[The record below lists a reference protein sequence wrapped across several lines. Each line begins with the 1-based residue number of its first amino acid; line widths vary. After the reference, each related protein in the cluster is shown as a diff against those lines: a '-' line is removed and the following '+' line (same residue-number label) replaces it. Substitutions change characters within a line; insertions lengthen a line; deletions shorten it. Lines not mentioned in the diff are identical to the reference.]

1 MACKVIKNDAKE
13 IVGIEAPNGKP
24 SQLFNQL
31 SEIAGTRLAYD
42 IYSFIRTK
50 EFTDWFGEKWDTP
63 SDQPARQISEVKYY
77 EGNITPEP
85 NTVFVFGSNPLGI
98 NGNPKKYPNMS
109 ASVAVT
115 QFGVKQ
121 GEKMINRLSDSGNA
135 YGLVTVTGPGKKRS
149 LTPKQIINNIQKLY
163 TTAEENPSKNF
174 KIAYRSGRNNNG
186 YSNLELIEMFNQA
199 GNIPSNVI
207 FSKEWFDTGKLNI
220 QPTQQ
225 ASEVNLGT
233 ETAPKGGKV
242 VISATKGKKPQPGAV
257 VAFRTKGKTEQN
269 MIDALEDNAVG
280 NPFGPYAAIVVPA
293 TGVAVTRFLN
303 WLEGTGDTNVM
314 QKYRQALLAKAPELK
329 GKTIYYYKDLGRPSH
344 ATALDYFLNKPTQ
357 QTGLERSIFKD
368 ENGEPKLLKTAK
380 GFEWIN
386 KKGEYQL
393 LTGPEFKDWRMAESL
408 AINRALTVNSP
419 RLEEELLDVISQIAI
434 DAVADETNPLE
445 TAAQQ
450 REFLN
455 SDPKNPKD
463 KGILAKSVLALAFP
477 EVNKTT
483 EFLDRALDYYQAWKD
498 SRGDITQ
505 AMMMATEDNV
515 DFSSADEMEIF
526 FEVYESWEDVIDKNG
541 NVTPGYRSKIRDR
554 LTYHGLQ
561 MQDGTAEVVETEEGP
576 QKIYDKST
584 LAEDPRNKLS
594 KEAKYAI
601 QGIKDYSDSL
611 LGLPRPIPIK
621 EVYGY
626 ISAAAVGQK
635 NMRGIKNKLR
645 DIAPYNPRIVP
656 VIQRLEE
663 LSPKQESAVFAN
675 FILAYKTF
683 TLMEITQEVMVI
695 NGQMQFTNGKPEIL
709 TKTRTYNPNENET
722 ARAYRTQYKRNS
734 RTGKE
739 GGNERA
745 IYSIDEE
752 GKLTVIPEKLE
763 EAEKALNKINKLSKG
778 LTGRDQVP
786 QDLSDALA
794 EYMWALGMQYGPT
807 LETTKV
813 GLEAY
818 FRVGRVVAGKQKVGF
833 NLFTDFMSGNK
844 KRLGTYLLNQ
854 VKKGIDIY
862 DKEGSTIR
870 KVAAISH
877 LFDPKRVGSFISG
890 TNKQFYPLN
899 LGTTLDE
906 LARDYSSDQ
915 MQDKIAEML
924 EDPFYKPERISNRFT
939 SALLLDLKDDGAY
952 RREFELEYFD
962 SLKMEG
968 ATDYE
973 GLNEKQSLLV
983 RLNKY
988 INQGNKY
995 FRAAVPTQADRA
1007 MLNFLPFK
1015 RYSQTSKPKADYI
1028 RSFVIQDYV
1037 RIAQGKRI
1045 IAEAKR
1051 EGDTSKLIEGVHY
1064 GKVPF
1069 DGGGSIN
1076 SKDLHQILRKS
1087 PKDEVGQRE
1096 VIEKDPFIKDP
1107 LSGREDSIDSLSSLI
1122 DRYLDGSLEKV
1133 NPQQKLLVDEY
1144 INYQVETAL
1153 QEIDEAGDDI
1163 EIRFAQLGLKKKE
1176 LDNRKNVTALS
1187 KNFFRDFAFDEVV
1200 ARIEM
1205 NKLFRGGLTFS
1216 KNLEDFYKRM
1226 KLISTPGNKLAI
1238 QGFSEKDP
1246 AYGMPPTY
1254 LEITIEDFDFINA
1267 DDADAYAKEMYENLI
1282 NAGVPAV
1289 RAKDISEN
1297 YRANTGIEK
1306 GDAQGIISIHMYRHI
1321 QQGLGLWDDVLDEQA
1336 YRNELD
1342 TNPDNPYAGRYM
1354 DNEGNYRPIRPLK
1367 PYHEEMTSRN
1377 GMMTLSMNKNSY
1389 TTVTKEMAL
1398 GMPIMQRALNAFNQG
1413 VDVVNP
1419 VSATKG
1425 AKIDPQNIYDGELD
1439 VSKAMVM
1446 DSTGLRF
1453 PQLIPMKKQTEI
1465 LFSRQ
1470 VRKNAIAN
1478 IVANGVYKL
1487 GGQKIQGSMLKDLL
1501 HGLIATNIK
1510 TDTDKL
1516 HKELGLDRLYKAT
1529 LGTEEYA
1536 KAKLKYLES
1545 VRDVLST
1552 QIKDRNLGSNYSKAL
1567 EIIADGKYD
1576 YKFRV
1581 PLSFPTY
1588 QSAFEQVYA
1597 SIFKKNIFDQMIK
1610 GKELVQVAEMGG
1622 YMVDGQQKELK
1633 MYTGTGRAHV
1643 KIKRS
1648 ILGIPSD
1655 MSIEEAK
1662 EKFPH
1667 KLEALGYRVP
1677 NQGKNSTLPI
1687 EVVGF
1692 LPDSHDKAIMVPGGI
1707 TRQMGSDF
1715 DIDKMFIIQR
1725 ELNEDGSKIKTSLPK
1740 VKSLEELDKFLE
1752 SLSREERDAMLYDA
1766 MDAVI
1771 TSPLHL
1777 EEVVSPLDNKTLP
1790 DLAKVLAKPEITNP
1804 LNPLVE
1810 ITMENRNKTGQAMT
1824 GIWANFLSGRN
1835 VLEAKDK
1842 KVQVDS
1848 NYALKLFITDT
1859 TTGEKELKRSTDLG
1873 RTKDFKGRFTD
1884 LNISDYISV
1893 AVDASNNPIHVAIND
1908 NKFTSQAAGYIMSMG
1923 MPLEETASFVN
1934 MPTIVD
1940 ATTSAKLVGGFNTK
1954 LLSGIKFLGNVYGKL
1969 GEIGEFAEAVL
1980 KDNPPSFTM
1989 DIELIKKDARTPMLS
2004 ASEIIAKRNEGL
2016 DVEEDIDRIR
2026 REVEYTYNMYLYTQA
2041 GDELQKL
2048 NKLITPD
2055 TQENLNELSAII
2067 AHIEA
2072 EEAFFNNENPIILEG
2087 KSFLR
2092 DTTTTDL
2099 EGKEIEGGV
2108 YRTSAAYR
2116 NIFQTMLNAAEAAGF
2131 VNNRPSFYTFKEML
2145 KAELAIET
2153 LNAEQHKFI
2162 DRVLFLKMLANEGG
2176 PIGDLMSEDVFK
2188 AIFTN
2193 PNSNV
2198 ETMLKKTMEEF
2209 PKFADNAFVK
2219 MLKPHPANDREGN
2232 AVFTLQMDNSYD
2244 LSTSEKDFL
2253 SQALLSLIVSPEEFA
2268 NNPEDKTEINKIVGM
2283 GKAIVAN
2290 QLLTLGTLPGA
2301 GGYLDILPVEF
2312 FSTRVLNA
2320 TDNPI
2325 AISPVED
2332 FQNQRVR
2339 TLSPMFF
2346 ADFVQDFIRNFGT
2359 TKRNYKTFVPK
2370 TKSKPSTKRN
2380 QGYGNLHIPISKPES
2395 KSSYLYIEQGK
2406 EQRIFVATRVF
2417 PTPDG
2422 TKIKVYIPLQ
2432 PLGVKNRAHEI
2443 LTKRSSTRS
2452 LIPANVNINNH
2463 VISPAK
2469 ILRTEEAEDRID
2481 ELGRGVMPESVEQPL
2496 KVCKIG

>member
-13 IVGIEAPNGKP
+13 IVGVEAPDGKP
-24 SQLFNQL
+24 SQLYNQL

-63 SDQPARQISEVKYY
+63 SDQPTQQTSKVEVVSRYT
-77 EGNITPEP
+77 NADVRANP
-85 NTVFVFGSNPLGI
+85 NKIYVFGDNTQRKGTGGQAQIRNNENAFGIATKLQPNNSANAFMSDADLQSNKDVIDSDIAKIKADGRPLVF
-98 NGNPKKYPNMS
+98 PKDG
-109 ASVAVT
+109 
-115 QFGVKQ
+115 FGTGLAKLKQ
-121 GEKMINRLSDSGNA
+121 KAPQTYSYL
-135 YGLVTVTGPGKKRS
+135 KKR
-149 LTPKQIINNIQKLY
+149 LQEEFGFNN
-163 TTAEENPSKNF
+163 
-174 KIAYRSGRNNNG
+174 
-186 YSNLELIEMFNQA
+186 
-199 GNIPSNVI
+199 
-207 FSKEWFDTGKLNI
+207 DTG
-220 QPTQQ
+220 
-225 ASEVNLGT
+225 
-233 ETAPKGGKV
+233 
-242 VISATKGKKPQPGAV
+242 AV
-257 VAFRTKGKTEQN
+257 
-269 MIDALEDNAVG
+269 
-280 NPFGPYAAIVVPA
+280 
-293 TGVAVTRFLN
+293 
-303 WLEGTGDTNVM
+303 
-314 QKYRQALLAKAPELK
+314 
-329 GKTIYYYKDLGRPSH
+329 S
-344 ATALDYFLNKPTQ
+344 KPTQ
-357 QTGLERSIFKD
+357 PQLTQSVFTQSVFKN
-368 ENGEPKLLKTAK
+368 EQGEPKLLKTAK

-386 KKGEYQL
+386 KEGEYQL

-455 SDPKNPKD
+455 ADPKNPKD
-463 KGILAKSVLALAFP
+463 RGILAKSVLALAFP

-498 SRGDITQ
+498 SRGDITE
-505 AMMMATEDNV
+505 AIMMATEDNV

-526 FEVYESWEDVIDKNG
+526 FEVYESWEDIIDKNG

-561 MQDGTAEVVETEEGP
+561 MQDGTAEVVETEEGH

-621 EVYGY
+621 QVYGY

-645 DIAPYNPRIVP
+645 DIAPYNPRIAP

-663 LSPKQESAVFAN
+663 LSPKEESAVFAN

-683 TLMEITQEVMVI
+683 TLMEITQEAMI
-695 NGQMQFTNGKPEIL
+695 KNGQMQYTEDGKPEIL

-752 GKLTVIPEKLE
+752 GKLTVIPEKLK
-763 EAEKALNKINKLSKG
+763 EAEKALDKINKLSKG

-818 FRVGRVVAGKQKVGF
+818 FRVGRVVGGKQKVGF

-854 VKKGIDIY
+854 VKKGVDIY

-924 EDPFYKPERISNRFT
+924 EDPFYKPERISNKFT

-995 FRAAVPTQADRA
+995 FRAAVPTQADRG

-1015 RYSQTSKPKADYI
+1015 RYSQTDKPKADYI

-1037 RIAQGKRI
+1037 RIGQGKRL

-1051 EGDTSKLIEGVHY
+1051 EGDTSNLIQGVHY
-1064 GKVPF
+1064 GKVLF

-1076 SKDLHQILRKS
+1076 SKELHQILRKS
-1087 PKDEVGQRE
+1087 PKDENGERE
-1096 VIEKDPFIKDP
+1096 VIDKDPFIKDP

-1122 DRYLDGSLEKV
+1122 DRYLDGSLEKE

-1163 EIRFAQLGLKKKE
+1163 EIRFMQLGLKKKE

-1187 KNFFRDFAFDEVV
+1187 KNFFKDFAFNEVV

-1254 LEITIEDFDFINA
+1254 REITIEDFDFINSEE
-1267 DDADAYAKEMYENLI
+1267 ADAYAKEMYDNLI
-1282 NAGVPAV
+1282 NEGVPAV
-1289 RAKDISEN
+1289 RAIDISEN
-1297 YRANTGIEK
+1297 YKSNTGIEK
-1306 GDAQGIISIHMYRHI
+1306 GDAQGFISIHMYRNI
-1321 QQGLGLWDDVLDEQA
+1321 QQGLGLWNDVLDEQA

-1354 DNEGNYRPIRPLK
+1354 DNEGNYRSIRPLK
-1367 PYHEEMTSRN
+1367 PYHEEMTSRS

-1398 GMPIMQRALNAFNQG
+1398 GMPIMQRALNAFGQG
-1413 VDVVNP
+1413 IDVVNP

-1425 AKIDPQNIYDGELD
+1425 AKINPQNIYEGELD
-1439 VSKAMVM
+1439 VTKAMVM

-1478 IVANGVYKL
+1478 IVADGFYML
-1487 GGQKIQGSMLKDLL
+1487 GRQKIQGSMLKDLL
-1501 HGLIATNIK
+1501 HGLITTNIK

-1516 HKELGLDRLYKAT
+1516 HKELGLLKLYRAT
-1529 LGTEEYA
+1529 PGTEEYA
-1536 KAKLKYLES
+1536 KAKLQYLES

-1588 QSAFEQVYA
+1588 QSAFEQVYS
-1597 SIFKKNIFDQMIK
+1597 SIFKKNIFDQKIK

-1648 ILGIPSD
+1648 VLGIPSD

-1677 NQGKNSTLPI
+1677 NQAKNSTLPI

-1777 EEVVSPLDNKTLP
+1777 EEVVSPLDNQTLP

-1810 ITMENRNKTGQAMT
+1810 ITMESRNKTGQAMT
-1824 GIWANFLSGRN
+1824 GVWANFLSGRN

-1842 KVQVDS
+1842 KVQVDA
-1848 NYALKLFITDT
+1848 NYALKVFITDT
-1859 TTGEKELKRSTDLG
+1859 TTGEKKLKMSTDLG
-1873 RTKDFKGRFTD
+1873 RTKDFKERFTD

-1908 NKFTSQAAGYIMSMG
+1908 NKFTAKAEGYMLCMG
-1923 MPLEETASFVN
+1923 MPLKETASFAN

-1940 ATTSAKLVGGFNTK
+1940 ATNSAKLVGTFNK
-1954 LLSGIKFLGNVYGKL
+1954 QLLEGIDFLGRVYGEL
-1969 GEIGEFAEAVL
+1969 GEIRKFAEAVL
-1980 KDNPPSFTM
+1980 RENPPSFTM
-1989 DIELIKKDARTPMLS
+1989 DDELIKKDASTPILS
-2004 ASEIIAKRNEGL
+2004 ASEIIEKRNEGL
-2016 DVEEDIDRIR
+2016 DVEKDIDRIR
-2026 REVEYTYNMYLYTQA
+2026 REIEYTYNMHLYTQA
-2041 GDELQKL
+2041 GDEQQKL

-2131 VNNRPSFYTFKEML
+2131 VNNRPAFYTFKEML
-2145 KAELAIET
+2145 KAELATET
-2153 LNAEQHKFI
+2153 LTAEQHKFI

-2198 ETMLKKTMEEF
+2198 ETMLKKTMKEF

-2219 MLKPHPANDREGN
+2219 MLKPHPANNREGN

-2268 NNPEDKTEINKIVGM
+2268 NNPEDKAEISKIVGM

-2359 TKRNYKTFVPK
+2359 TKRGYKTFVPK

-2380 QGYGNLHIPISKPES
+2380 QGYGNIYIPISKRES
-2395 KSSYLYIEQGK
+2395 KSGYLYIEQGK

-2417 PTPDG
+2417 PTQDG
-2422 TKIKVYIPLQ
+2422 TKMKEYIPLQ

-2452 LIPANVNINNH
+2452 LIPGNVNINKN
-2463 VISPAK
+2463 VMSPTE
-2469 ILRTEEAEDRID
+2469 IERTEEASDRID

>member
-63 SDQPARQISEVKYY
+63 SDQPAQQVSEV
-77 EGNITPEP
+77 
-85 NTVFVFGSNPLGI
+85 
-98 NGNPKKYPNMS
+98 
-109 ASVAVT
+109 
-115 QFGVKQ
+115 
-121 GEKMINRLSDSGNA
+121 D
-135 YGLVTVTGPGKKRS
+135 
-149 LTPKQIINNIQKLY
+149 
-163 TTAEENPSKNF
+163 
-174 KIAYRSGRNNNG
+174 
-186 YSNLELIEMFNQA
+186 
-199 GNIPSNVI
+199 
-207 FSKEWFDTGKLNI
+207 
-220 QPTQQ
+220 
-225 ASEVNLGT
+225 LGT

-242 VISATKGKKPQPGAV
+242 VISTTKGKKPQLGAV

-280 NPFGPYAAIVVPA
+280 NPFGPYAAIKTKA
-293 TGVAVTRFLN
+293 DGTAVTRFLN
-303 WLEGTGDTNVM
+303 WLQGTGDTNVM
-314 QKYRQALLAKAPELK
+314 QKYRQALLARAPELK

-357 QTGLERSIFKD
+357 QTSSQSSIFTD

-455 SDPKNPKD
+455 ADPKNPKD
-463 KGILAKSVLALAFP
+463 RGILAKSVLALAFP

-663 LSPKQESAVFAN
+663 LSPKEESAVFAN

-683 TLMEITQEVMVI
+683 TLMEITQEVMII
-695 NGQMQFTNGKPEIL
+695 NGQMQFTDGKPEIV

-763 EAEKALNKINKLSKG
+763 EAEKALDKINKLSKG

-818 FRVGRVVAGKQKVGF
+818 FRVGRVVGGKQKVGF

-854 VKKGIDIY
+854 VKKGVDIY

-995 FRAAVPTQADRA
+995 FRSAVPTQADRG

-1015 RYSQTSKPKADYI
+1015 RYSQGVSSKPKADYI

-1037 RIAQGKRI
+1037 RIAQGKRL

-1051 EGDTSKLIEGVHY
+1051 EGDTSKLIQGVHY

-1087 PKDEVGQRE
+1087 PKDELGQRE
-1096 VIEKDPFIKDP
+1096 IIEKDPFIKDP

-1122 DRYLDGSLEKV
+1122 DRYLDGSLEKE

-1226 KLISTPGNKLAI
+1226 KLISTPGNKLSI

-1254 LEITIEDFDFINA
+1254 REITIEDFDFINPNE
-1267 DDADAYAKEMYENLI
+1267 ADAYALEMYENLI
-1282 NAGVPAV
+1282 NAGVPSV
-1289 RAKDISEN
+1289 KAKDISEN
-1297 YRANTGIEK
+1297 YKANTGIEK
-1306 GDAQGIISIHMYRHI
+1306 GDAQGFISIHMYRNI

-1439 VSKAMVM
+1439 VSKAMIM

-1478 IVANGVYKL
+1478 IVADGIYKL
-1487 GGQKIQGSMLKDLL
+1487 GGQEIQGSMLKDLL

-1597 SIFKKNIFDQMIK
+1597 SIFKKNIFDQKIK

-1804 LNPLVE
+1804 LNPLIE

-1824 GIWANFLSGRN
+1824 GVWANFLSGRN

-1842 KVQVDS
+1842 KVQVDA
-1848 NYALKLFITDT
+1848 NYALKLKITDPI
-1859 TTGEKELKRSTDLG
+1859 TGERVIKTSTELG
-1873 RTKDFKGRFTD
+1873 VTKDFKGRFTD

-1908 NKFTSQAAGYIMSMG
+1908 NRFTAKAAGYIMSMG
-1923 MPLEETASFVN
+1923 MPLEEAASFVN

-1940 ATTSAKLVGGFNTK
+1940 ATTSAKLVGGFNAR
-1954 LLSGIKFLGNVYGKL
+1954 LLEGIEFLGSVYGEL
-1969 GEIGEFAEAVL
+1969 GEIGEFAGAVL

-1989 DIELIKKDARTPMLS
+1989 DDKLIKKDARTPMLS
-2004 ASEIIAKRNEGL
+2004 ASEIIEKRNEGL

-2026 REVEYTYNMYLYTQA
+2026 REIEYTYNMYLYTQA
-2041 GDELQKL
+2041 GAEQQKL

-2131 VNNRPSFYTFKEML
+2131 VNNRPAFYTFKEML

-2153 LNAEQHKFI
+2153 LTAEQHKFI

-2268 NNPEDKTEINKIVGM
+2268 NNPENETEISKIVGM

-2320 TDNPI
+2320 TNNPI
-2325 AISPVED
+2325 ALSPVED

-2339 TLSPMFF
+2339 TLSPMLF

-2359 TKRNYKTFVPK
+2359 TKRGYATFVPK

-2380 QGYGNLHIPISKPES
+2380 KGYGNIYIPISKPES

-2406 EQRIFVATRVF
+2406 EQRMFVATRVF

-2422 TKIKVYIPLQ
+2422 TEIKEYIPLQ

-2452 LIPANVNINNH
+2452 LIPGNVNINKN